1 MKEIFEENIGLLIH
15 DVARLLRV
23 LYDRQ
28 MASIGLTRSQWW
40 LLTYLF
46 FKDGI
51 NQSELAILMDME
63 KAPLSRLLDRMEI
76 KGWVIRKNESKD
88 RRTKNI
94 YLSESVK
101 PLISSMRDKAA
112 DYRSESLS
120 ILTNKDLNKLK
131 DILQILKKDLNL
143 KIDMVDL
150 NKAML
155 LEGKK
160 RIKNVNVKFFQQNAE
175 NLSFLDNIYDKY
187 LISFCLPVSLS
198 KYNKACFLVCLLGI
212 VNVIGFFLPVK

>member
-1 MKEIFEENIGLLIH
+1 MNETFEENIGLLIH

-63 KAPLSRLLDRMEI
+63 KAPLSRLLDRMEK
-76 KGWVIRKNESKD
+76 KGWVIRKNENKD

-94 YLSESVK
+94 YLSESIK

-112 DYRSESLS
+112 EYRSESLS
-120 ILTNKDLNKLK
+120 ILTDKELNKLK
-131 DILQILKKDLNL
+131 DILQILKKDLTS
-143 KIDMVDL
+143 KI
-150 NKAML
+150 
-155 LEGKK
+155 
-160 RIKNVNVKFFQQNAE
+160 
-175 NLSFLDNIYDKY
+175 
-187 LISFCLPVSLS
+187 
-198 KYNKACFLVCLLGI
+198 
-212 VNVIGFFLPVK
+212 

>member
-1 MKEIFEENIGLLIH
+1 MNETFEENIGLLIH

-63 KAPLSRLLDRMEI
+63 KAPLSRLLDRMEK
-76 KGWVIRKNESKD
+76 KGWVIRKNENKD

-94 YLSESVK
+94 YLSESIK

-112 DYRSESLS
+112 EYRSESLS
-120 ILTNKDLNKLK
+120 ILTDKERNKLK
-131 DILQILKKDLNL
+131 DILQILKKDLTS
-143 KIDMVDL
+143 KI
-150 NKAML
+150 
-155 LEGKK
+155 
-160 RIKNVNVKFFQQNAE
+160 
-175 NLSFLDNIYDKY
+175 
-187 LISFCLPVSLS
+187 
-198 KYNKACFLVCLLGI
+198 
-212 VNVIGFFLPVK
+212 

>member
-51 NQSELAILMDME
+51 NQSELAILMDLE
-63 KAPLSRLLDRMEI
+63 KAPLSRLLDRMEK

-94 YLSESVK
+94 YLSESIK
-101 PLISSMRDKAA
+101 PLISYMRDKAA
-112 DYRSESLS
+112 EYRSESLS
-120 ILTNKDLNKLK
+120 ILTDKDRNKLK
-131 DILQILKKDLNL
+131 AILQILKKDLTS
-143 KIDMVDL
+143 KI
-150 NKAML
+150 
-155 LEGKK
+155 
-160 RIKNVNVKFFQQNAE
+160 
-175 NLSFLDNIYDKY
+175 
-187 LISFCLPVSLS
+187 
-198 KYNKACFLVCLLGI
+198 
-212 VNVIGFFLPVK
+212 

>member
-28 MASIGLTRSQWW
+28 MSSIGLTRSQWW

-51 NQSELAILMDME
+51 NQSELGILMDME
-63 KAPLSRLLDRMEI
+63 KAPLSRLLDRMEK

-94 YLSESVK
+94 YLSETIK

-112 DYRSESLS
+112 EYRSESLS
-120 ILTNKDLNKLK
+120 ILTDKDRNKLK
-131 DILQILKKDLNL
+131 AILQILKKDLTS
-143 KIDMVDL
+143 KI
-150 NKAML
+150 
-155 LEGKK
+155 
-160 RIKNVNVKFFQQNAE
+160 
-175 NLSFLDNIYDKY
+175 
-187 LISFCLPVSLS
+187 
-198 KYNKACFLVCLLGI
+198 
-212 VNVIGFFLPVK
+212 

>member
-63 KAPLSRLLDRMEI
+63 KAPLSRLLDRMEK

-94 YLSESVK
+94 YLSESINSVTHQL
-101 PLISSMRDKAA
+101 PQER
-112 DYRSESLS
+112 
-120 ILTNKDLNKLK
+120 
-131 DILQILKKDLNL
+131 L
-143 KIDMVDL
+143 KIT
-150 NKAML
+150 
-155 LEGKK
+155 
-160 RIKNVNVKFFQQNAE
+160 IKTNYTKCK
-175 NLSFLDNIYDKY
+175 I
-187 LISFCLPVSLS
+187 
-198 KYNKACFLVCLLGI
+198 
-212 VNVIGFFLPVK
+212 

>member
-28 MASIGLTRSQWW
+28 MSSIGLTRSQWW

-63 KAPLSRLLDRMEI
+63 KAPLSRLLDRMEK
-76 KGWVIRKNESKD
+76 KGWVIRKNEDKD

-94 YLSESVK
+94 YLSESIK

-112 DYRSESLS
+112 EYRSESLS
-120 ILTNKDLNKLK
+120 ILTDKERNKLK
-131 DILQILKKDLNL
+131 DILQILKKDLTS
-143 KIDMVDL
+143 KI
-150 NKAML
+150 
-155 LEGKK
+155 
-160 RIKNVNVKFFQQNAE
+160 
-175 NLSFLDNIYDKY
+175 
-187 LISFCLPVSLS
+187 
-198 KYNKACFLVCLLGI
+198 
-212 VNVIGFFLPVK
+212 

>member
-51 NQSELAILMDME
+51 NQSELAILMDIE
-63 KAPLSRLLDRMEI
+63 KAPLSRLLDRMEM
-76 KGWVIRKNESKD
+76 KGWVIRKSENKD
-88 RRTKNI
+88 RRIKNI

-101 PLISSMRDKAA
+101 PLISSMREKAA
-112 DYRSESLS
+112 NYRGESLS
-120 ILTNKDLNKLK
+120 VLTDKDLNKLK
-131 DILQILKKDLNL
+131 DILQILKKDLSS
-143 KIDMVDL
+143 KI
-150 NKAML
+150 
-155 LEGKK
+155 
-160 RIKNVNVKFFQQNAE
+160 
-175 NLSFLDNIYDKY
+175 
-187 LISFCLPVSLS
+187 
-198 KYNKACFLVCLLGI
+198 
-212 VNVIGFFLPVK
+212 

>member
-51 NQSELAILMDME
+51 NQSELGILMDME
-63 KAPLSRLLDRMEI
+63 KAPLSRLLDRME
-76 KGWVIRKNESKD
+76 KKRWVIRKNESKD

-94 YLSESVK
+94 YLSESIK

-112 DYRSESLS
+112 EYRSESLS
-120 ILTNKDLNKLK
+120 ILTDKERNKLK
-131 DILQILKKDLNL
+131 DILQILKKDLTS
-143 KIDMVDL
+143 KI
-150 NKAML
+150 
-155 LEGKK
+155 
-160 RIKNVNVKFFQQNAE
+160 
-175 NLSFLDNIYDKY
+175 
-187 LISFCLPVSLS
+187 
-198 KYNKACFLVCLLGI
+198 
-212 VNVIGFFLPVK
+212 

>member
-1 MKEIFEENIGLLIH
+1 MNETFEENIGLLIH

-63 KAPLSRLLDRMEI
+63 KAPLSRLLDRMEK
-76 KGWVIRKNESKD
+76 KGWVIRKNENKD

-94 YLSESVK
+94 YLSETIK

-112 DYRSESLS
+112 EYRRESLS
-120 ILTNKDLNKLK
+120 ILTDKDRNKLK
-131 DILQILKKDLNL
+131 AILQILKKDLTS
-143 KIDMVDL
+143 KI
-150 NKAML
+150 
-155 LEGKK
+155 
-160 RIKNVNVKFFQQNAE
+160 
-175 NLSFLDNIYDKY
+175 
-187 LISFCLPVSLS
+187 
-198 KYNKACFLVCLLGI
+198 
-212 VNVIGFFLPVK
+212 

>member
-1 MKEIFEENIGLLIH
+1 MKEVFEENIGLLIH

-63 KAPLSRLLDRMEI
+63 KAPLSRLLDRMEK

-94 YLSESVK
+94 YLSESIK

-112 DYRSESLS
+112 EYRSESLS
-120 ILTNKDLNKLK
+120 ILTDNERNKLK
-131 DILQILKKDLNL
+131 DILQILKQDLTS
-143 KIDMVDL
+143 KI
-150 NKAML
+150 
-155 LEGKK
+155 
-160 RIKNVNVKFFQQNAE
+160 
-175 NLSFLDNIYDKY
+175 
-187 LISFCLPVSLS
+187 
-198 KYNKACFLVCLLGI
+198 
-212 VNVIGFFLPVK
+212 

>member
-1 MKEIFEENIGLLIH
+1 MKEIFEDNIGLLIH

-63 KAPLSRLLDRMEI
+63 KAPLSRLLDRMEK
-76 KGWVIRKNESKD
+76 KGWVIRKNENKD

-94 YLSESVK
+94 YLSESIK

-112 DYRSESLS
+112 EYRSESLS
-120 ILTNKDLNKLK
+120 ILTDKERNKLK
-131 DILQILKKDLNL
+131 DILQILKKDLTS
-143 KIDMVDL
+143 KI
-150 NKAML
+150 
-155 LEGKK
+155 
-160 RIKNVNVKFFQQNAE
+160 
-175 NLSFLDNIYDKY
+175 
-187 LISFCLPVSLS
+187 
-198 KYNKACFLVCLLGI
+198 
-212 VNVIGFFLPVK
+212 

>member
-1 MKEIFEENIGLLIH
+1 MKETFEENIGLLIH

-63 KAPLSRLLDRMEI
+63 KAPLSRLLDRME
-76 KGWVIRKNESKD
+76 KKRWVIRKNENKD

-94 YLSESVK
+94 YLSESIK

-112 DYRSESLS
+112 EYRSESLS
-120 ILTNKDLNKLK
+120 ILTDKERNKLK
-131 DILQILKKDLNL
+131 DILQILKKDLTS
-143 KIDMVDL
+143 KI
-150 NKAML
+150 
-155 LEGKK
+155 
-160 RIKNVNVKFFQQNAE
+160 
-175 NLSFLDNIYDKY
+175 
-187 LISFCLPVSLS
+187 
-198 KYNKACFLVCLLGI
+198 
-212 VNVIGFFLPVK
+212 

>member
-51 NQSELAILMDME
+51 NQSELAILMDIE
-63 KAPLSRLLDRMEI
+63 KAPLSRLLDRMEM
-76 KGWVIRKNESKD
+76 KGWVIRKSENKD
-88 RRTKNI
+88 RRIKNI

-101 PLISSMRDKAA
+101 PLISSMREKAA
-112 DYRSESLS
+112 NYRDESLS
-120 ILTNKDLNKLK
+120 ILTDNDLNKLK
-131 DILQILKKDLNL
+131 DILQILKKDLSS
-143 KIDMVDL
+143 KI
-150 NKAML
+150 
-155 LEGKK
+155 
-160 RIKNVNVKFFQQNAE
+160 
-175 NLSFLDNIYDKY
+175 
-187 LISFCLPVSLS
+187 
-198 KYNKACFLVCLLGI
+198 
-212 VNVIGFFLPVK
+212 

>member
-1 MKEIFEENIGLLIH
+1 MKETFEENIGLLIH

-63 KAPLSRLLDRMEI
+63 KAPLSRLLDRMEK
-76 KGWVIRKNESKD
+76 KGWVIRKNENKD

-94 YLSESVK
+94 YLSESIK

-112 DYRSESLS
+112 EYRSESLS
-120 ILTNKDLNKLK
+120 ILTDKERNKLK
-131 DILQILKKDLNL
+131 DILQILKKDLTS
-143 KIDMVDL
+143 KI
-150 NKAML
+150 
-155 LEGKK
+155 
-160 RIKNVNVKFFQQNAE
+160 
-175 NLSFLDNIYDKY
+175 
-187 LISFCLPVSLS
+187 
-198 KYNKACFLVCLLGI
+198 
-212 VNVIGFFLPVK
+212 

>member
-63 KAPLSRLLDRMEI
+63 KAPLSRLLDRMEK

-94 YLSESVK
+94 YLSETIK

-112 DYRSESLS
+112 EYRRESLS
-120 ILTNKDLNKLK
+120 ILTDKERNKLK
-131 DILQILKKDLNL
+131 DILQILKKDLTS
-143 KIDMVDL
+143 KI
-150 NKAML
+150 
-155 LEGKK
+155 
-160 RIKNVNVKFFQQNAE
+160 
-175 NLSFLDNIYDKY
+175 
-187 LISFCLPVSLS
+187 
-198 KYNKACFLVCLLGI
+198 
-212 VNVIGFFLPVK
+212 

>member
-28 MASIGLTRSQWW
+28 MSSIGLTRSQWW

-63 KAPLSRLLDRMEI
+63 KAPLSRLLDRMEK
-76 KGWVIRKNESKD
+76 KGWVIRKNENKD

-94 YLSESVK
+94 YLSENIK

-112 DYRSESLS
+112 EYRSESLS
-120 ILTNKDLNKLK
+120 ILTDKERNKLK
-131 DILQILKKDLNL
+131 DILQILKKDLTS
-143 KIDMVDL
+143 KI
-150 NKAML
+150 
-155 LEGKK
+155 
-160 RIKNVNVKFFQQNAE
+160 
-175 NLSFLDNIYDKY
+175 
-187 LISFCLPVSLS
+187 
-198 KYNKACFLVCLLGI
+198 
-212 VNVIGFFLPVK
+212 

>member
-51 NQSELAILMDME
+51 NQSELGILMDME
-63 KAPLSRLLDRMEI
+63 KAPLSRLLDRMEK
-76 KGWVIRKNESKD
+76 KGWVIRKNERKD

-94 YLSESVK
+94 YLSESIK

-112 DYRSESLS
+112 KYRSESLS
-120 ILTNKDLNKLK
+120 ILTDKDLNKLK
-131 DILQILKKDLNL
+131 DILQILKQDLTS
-143 KIDMVDL
+143 KI
-150 NKAML
+150 
-155 LEGKK
+155 
-160 RIKNVNVKFFQQNAE
+160 
-175 NLSFLDNIYDKY
+175 
-187 LISFCLPVSLS
+187 
-198 KYNKACFLVCLLGI
+198 
-212 VNVIGFFLPVK
+212 

>member
-1 MKEIFEENIGLLIH
+1 LNETFEENIGLLIH

-63 KAPLSRLLDRMEI
+63 KAPLSRLLDRMEK

-94 YLSESVK
+94 YLSETIK

-112 DYRSESLS
+112 EYRRESLS
-120 ILTNKDLNKLK
+120 ILTDKDRNKLK
-131 DILQILKKDLNL
+131 AILQILKKDLTS
-143 KIDMVDL
+143 KI
-150 NKAML
+150 
-155 LEGKK
+155 
-160 RIKNVNVKFFQQNAE
+160 
-175 NLSFLDNIYDKY
+175 
-187 LISFCLPVSLS
+187 
-198 KYNKACFLVCLLGI
+198 
-212 VNVIGFFLPVK
+212 

>member
-1 MKEIFEENIGLLIH
+1 MKETFEENIGLLIH

-23 LYDRQ
+23 LYDRR

-63 KAPLSRLLDRMEI
+63 KAPLSRLLDRMEK

-94 YLSESVK
+94 YLSETIK

-112 DYRSESLS
+112 EYRSESLS
-120 ILTNKDLNKLK
+120 ILTDKDRNKLK
-131 DILQILKKDLNL
+131 AILQILKKDLTS
-143 KIDMVDL
+143 KI
-150 NKAML
+150 
-155 LEGKK
+155 
-160 RIKNVNVKFFQQNAE
+160 
-175 NLSFLDNIYDKY
+175 
-187 LISFCLPVSLS
+187 
-198 KYNKACFLVCLLGI
+198 
-212 VNVIGFFLPVK
+212 

>member
-63 KAPLSRLLDRMEI
+63 KAPLSRLLDRMEK

-94 YLSESVK
+94 YLTESIK

-112 DYRSESLS
+112 EYRSETLS
-120 ILTNKDLNKLK
+120 ILTDKERNKLK
-131 DILQILKKDLNL
+131 DILQILKKDLTS
-143 KIDMVDL
+143 KI
-150 NKAML
+150 
-155 LEGKK
+155 
-160 RIKNVNVKFFQQNAE
+160 
-175 NLSFLDNIYDKY
+175 
-187 LISFCLPVSLS
+187 
-198 KYNKACFLVCLLGI
+198 
-212 VNVIGFFLPVK
+212 

>member
-63 KAPLSRLLDRMEI
+63 KAPLSRLLDRMEK
-76 KGWVIRKNESKD
+76 KGWVIRKNENKD

-94 YLSESVK
+94 YLSESIK

-112 DYRSESLS
+112 EYRSESLS
-120 ILTNKDLNKLK
+120 ILTDKERYKLIA
-131 DILQILKKDLNL
+131 ILQILKQDLTS
-143 KIDMVDL
+143 KI
-150 NKAML
+150 
-155 LEGKK
+155 
-160 RIKNVNVKFFQQNAE
+160 
-175 NLSFLDNIYDKY
+175 
-187 LISFCLPVSLS
+187 
-198 KYNKACFLVCLLGI
+198 
-212 VNVIGFFLPVK
+212 